1 MAGFWQSVWA
11 RIGGAHPAYNPPAS
25 DRPPGVRALQLL
37 VRNLSPAQ
45 RQQFARHDYFDVIGG
60 DTGTRYR
67 IRVGRTLNVAQLN
80 ASGGCVRM
88 LCFEPQGQLPV
99 GDVMLAQKIALELF
113 ESKALRV
120 ANASP
125 MWDLGRELLWPDRRI
140 GRRDQLRRFR
150 HQ

>member
-1 MAGFWQSVWA
+1 MASFWQSVWA
-11 RIGGAHPAYNPPAS
+11 RIGGARPAYNPPAS
-25 DRPPGVRALQLL
+25 DRPPGVQALQLL

-150 HQ
+150 H